1 MKYKKLG
8 DTDLK
13 VSLICLGTMTWGEQ
27 NTQEE
32 GFEQM
37 DFALEKGVNFF
48 DTAELYAI
56 PPKAKTYG
64 KTEEIIGNWFKIKKN
79 RKKIILASKI
89 AGPGLKWIRGG
100 GSQYSPKS
108 IEEALHNS
116 LKRLQ
121 TDYIDLYQLHWPERN
136 TNYFGD
142 LDYEHDVKEKSWNS
156 FESILNTLKKFID
169 QGKIRYIGLS
179 NETPWGF
186 SKYLEIAKE
195 KNLPKVVSVQN
206 PYSLVN
212 RTYEVGMSEISMREK
227 AGLLA
232 YSPLAVGYLTGKY
245 RNKNIPKNSRLD
257 LFYENYPRYH
267 NQRTFDAVD
276 EYYKV
281 AEKYKISLSQLS
293 LAFVNSR
300 DFVTSN
306 IIGATTMEQ
315 LKENID
321 SVDITLEES
330 ILNEINLIHEKIPNP
345 AP

>member
-1 MKYKKLG
+1 MKFKKLG
-8 DTDLK
+8 NTDLD

-37 DFALEKGVNFF
+37 DYAVERDINFF

-56 PPKAKTYG
+56 PPKEKTYG
-64 KTEEIIGNWFKIKKN
+64 KTEEIIGNWFIKRKN

-89 AGPGLKWIRGG
+89 AGPGLSWIRGG
-100 GSQYSPKS
+100 GPQYSEKG
-108 IEEALHNS
+108 IESALHDS
-116 LKRLQ
+116 LKRLK

-136 TNYFGD
+136 TNYFGK
-142 LDYEHDVKEKSWNS
+142 LDYKHKENERSWNS
-156 FESILNTLKKFID
+156 FEKILQALKKFVD

-186 SKYLEIAKE
+186 SKFIEISKE
-195 KNLPKVVSVQN
+195 HNFPKVVSVQN

-212 RTYEVGMSEISMREK
+212 RTYEIGMSEISIREN

-232 YSPLAVGYLTGKY
+232 YSPLAIGYLTGKY

-257 LFYENYPRYH
+257 LFYNNYPRYH
-267 NQRTFDAVD
+267 NQRTYDAVD
-276 EYYKV
+276 EYFKIAQKYKV
-281 AEKYKISLSQLS
+281 TLTKLA
-293 LAFVNSR
+293 LAFVNSK

-306 IIGATTMEQ
+306 IIGATNMDQ

-321 SVDITLEES
+321 SINISLDQKI
-330 ILNEINLIHEKIPNP
+330 IDEINLIHQNNPNP